1 MKRNQSC
8 KRRVYTGL
16 LDEPILYKGQL
27 IVKVIKSGDDKVAI
41 PMTKSGGSFTVALMD
56 NGTVWTWGS
65 GNLGDGTSSA
75 SYYPVQVVTSVS
87 STGEKNIS

>member
-1 MKRNQSC
+1 
-8 KRRVYTGL
+8 
-16 LDEPILYKGQL
+16 
-27 IVKVIKSGDDKVAI
+27 
-41 PMTKSGGSFTVALMD
+41 MTKSGGSFTVALMD

-87 STGEKNIS
+87 STGEEYILII